1 MTMHHITLSP
11 ERRAE
16 ILRSV
21 KPRRRALRGTAARVT
36 LAAVLAALLTF
47 SALAAAVPA
56 LREALKNALGSF
68 SEQSQPITG
77 IAVED
82 NGIEVRPVAALSSS
96 NLVRVWVEVQDKT
109 GDRLSEDMRVGAWL
123 EHEPDEDAVEVN
135 GWSSGAHVVYYDEA
149 SRTALIE
156 INDIGRP
163 IADGAEV
170 SVSLSS
176 FQPSEQVAE
185 TVDFPREML
194 SATGLKNMTEDMGVM
209 LFAEHIPLVPEQT
222 PRELEGTSYARLS
235 SVGFGEDGKLHIQ
248 VAFLDNANHSGSSM
262 SSHVTDARDPERYL
276 GGGGRYFQYN
286 GQWYFDEVCN
296 VTPDDLPYLTFSD
309 LSGSYMLHDP
319 VEGVWNFTI
328 TVETA
333 DEVVYHPNVQVGGAL
348 VEEIRVSEIGV
359 SARSSSQGTVL
370 GRRPTYAITKD
381 GEKLY
386 LTNNCIDSGWG
397 TVLDDNDDPLPDGYG
412 YAHDQWTFDQPLDPS
427 DIVLLNFDGVDVPL
441 Q

>member
-1 MTMHHITLSP
+1 MTMHNITLSP

-21 KPRRRALRGTAARVT
+21 KPRHRTLHWTAARVT
-36 LAAVLAALLTF
+36 LAAVPAALLTF

-77 IAVED
+77 VAVED

-109 GDRLSEDMRVGAWL
+109 GDRLNEDMRVGAWL
-123 EHEPDEDAVEVN
+123 EYPQDKDATEVN

-156 INDIGRP
+156 IDDIGRP

-176 FQPSEQVAE
+176 FQPAERAEE

-194 SATGLKNMTEDMGVM
+194 SVTGLKNLPKEDVPWTIYEI
-209 LFAEHIPLVPEQT
+209 LPLVPEQT
-222 PRELEGTSYARLS
+222 PHELEGTNHARLS

-248 VAFLDNANHSGSSM
+248 SVFADNADHWSGFHSD
-262 SSHVTDARDPERYL
+262 VTDSRDPNAIPLL
-276 GGGGRYFQYN
+276 GGHSSRATIMS
-286 GQWYFDEVCN
+286 
-296 VTPDDLPYLTFSD
+296 TPRSKVPGISRSRWKRQTKSSITRTCRLAARWWKKSASPKSASLHGLPARALFW
-309 LSGSYMLHDP
+309 
-319 VEGVWNFTI
+319 GVAQPTPSPK
-328 TVETA
+328 TA
-333 DEVVYHPNVQVGGAL
+333 K
-348 VEEIRVSEIGV
+348 S
-359 SARSSSQGTVL
+359 
-370 GRRPTYAITKD
+370 
-381 GEKLY
+381 
-386 LTNNCIDSGWG
+386 CI
-397 TVLDDNDDPLPDGYG
+397 
-412 YAHDQWTFDQPLDPS
+412 
-427 DIVLLNFDGVDVPL
+427 
-441 Q
+441 

>member
-1 MTMHHITLSP
+1 MTMQNITLSP

-21 KPRRRALRGTAARVT
+21 KPHRRALHWTAARVT

-68 SEQSQPITG
+68 SQQSQPITG
-77 IAVED
+77 VTVED

-123 EHEPDEDAVEVN
+123 EYPQDKDAIEVN
-135 GWSSGAHVVYYDEA
+135 GWRGGAHVVYYDEA

-156 INDIGRP
+156 IDNIGRP
-163 IADGAEV
+163 ITDGTEV

-176 FQPSEQVAE
+176 FQSSEQVAE

-248 VAFLDNANHSGSSM
+248 VAFLGEANHSGSTL
-262 SSHVTDARDPERYL
+262 SSHATDARDTERYL
-276 GGGGRYFQYN
+276 GGGRCFQYN
-286 GQWYFDEVCN
+286 GQWYFDEVCDI
-296 VTPDDLPYLTFSD
+296 TPADLPYMTFSD

-333 DEVVYHPNVQVGGAL
+333 DEVVYHPNMQVGGAR

-397 TVLDDNDDPLPDGYG
+397 TVLDDNDNSLPDGYG
-412 YAHDQWTFDQPLDPS
+412 YAHDQWTFDQPLDPT